1 MPRFIPLVAGIAL
14 ATLVTVKVRDTVS
27 KDQNDIQQ
35 RLDNVKSTLNRAVAP
50 SVAKNYVSNSQKY
63 VSDRLIPSV
72 KDSWNNQVINAT
84 HSLVKLDIGS
94 KVKKFVDEQ
103 IFK

>member
-63 VSDRLIPSV
+63 VSDRLIPSG
-72 KDSWNNQVINAT
+72 N
-84 HSLVKLDIGS
+84 
-94 KVKKFVDEQ
+94 
-103 IFK
+103 